1 MEYFV
6 RYNNV
11 TKKKIVPLQ
20 LKINNFSFGKL
31 YMLRSG
37 ITLVPIESN
46 DDKFFRKYSELWNKI
61 TELIVIDD
69 STDFVETTLDDNEDE
84 FIILNVEKKYKY
96 YQR

>member
-11 TKKKIVPLQ
+11 IKKKIVPLQ

-31 YMLRSG
+31 YMLRSD

-46 DDKFFRKYSELWNKI
+46 DEKFFRKCREIWNKI
-61 TELIVIDD
+61 TELISMHD
-69 STDFVETTLDDNEDE
+69 STDFVETTSNDNEDE
-84 FIILNVEKKYKY
+84 FILLNAEKKYKR